1 MVSNFVNAREFEAG
15 TYNTDR
21 MSGYEEEEEEREE
34 TGEEVEKTRL
44 VTSLTMQRSSMMVW
58 SMDR

>member
-21 MSGYEEEEEEREE
+21 MSGYEEEEEEE

-44 VTSLTMQRSSMMVW
+44 VTSLTMQRSSMMD
-58 SMDR
+58 MDR

>member
-1 MVSNFVNAREFEAG
+1 MVSNLVNAREFEAG

-21 MSGYEEEEEEREE
+21 MSGYEEDEEDE

-44 VTSLTMQRSSMMVW
+44 VTTLTMWRRLSN
-58 SMDR
+58 DGIGI